1 MNRKTRQRE
10 KEAVANPQ
18 VRLALQRATRS
29 SSLGHAAAVASIDWE
44 GLRKELR
51 SIKEE
56 SIEGLPE
63 MVQQFRNEA
72 EKAGAVVHEAQD
84 GGAAR
89 AYALELARSRG
100 VKLAVK
106 SKSMLTEEIELNHHL
121 ETAGVQV
128 VETDLGEWII
138 QLAGERPSHFVG
150 PAIHKTREEIAR
162 LFSQKLGQEVPP
174 DPPVMTRLARQ
185 KLRQYFID
193 ADLGIS
199 GANMALAET
208 GSLVI
213 VSNEGNARLTTTL
226 PPVHLA
232 FVGYEKIIP
241 GLRESAV
248 VLELLSRSA
257 GGSKMTAYV
266 SYITGP
272 SRTMD
277 IEKTLVWGVH
287 GPEEV
292 HIVLVDNG
300 RLALREAPDFR
311 EALYCI
317 KCGACLNVC
326 PIFQVVGGH
335 VFGEVYHGGI
345 GAILTAFL
353 QGRDVRSHV
362 STQKAEDITRL
373 CIGCGKC
380 LEACPVMIDIP
391 RMVRTLKERIAA
403 KKGLPWAKSMLYRH
417 VLPHRDRFRRALAG
431 AEVLPGF
438 LTPYPRGGTR
448 PSPAPSPFHSS
459 RTPISP
465 DEPVERVGFYAGCM
479 LDLVQPEMARAI
491 VEALARRGV
500 ESVYPR
506 EEVCCGGP
514 AIFDGD
520 AEAGRM
526 MAQRNIACLEE
537 IEAGTIL
544 VACPSCSLVMKRE
557 YPRLFAGNAEWL
569 PRAQALAAR
578 VKDFSAYLAGLGQG
592 QEDAALQPLTVTY
605 HDSCHL
611 KRELGIHLEPRRLLR
626 EAGHELV
633 EMEDADR
640 CCGYGGTYSLEH
652 PEISGALVE
661 QKLDAIEATGAQ
673 VVACDCP
680 GCLLH
685 ISEGLRRRG
694 SQVRAL
700 HTAQLLL

>member
-1 MNRKTRQRE
+1 MDKNFRRRV

-18 VRLALQRATRS
+18 LRLALKRATQS
-29 SSLGHAAAVASIDWE
+29 ASKGQAEAIASIAWE
-44 GLRKELR
+44 TLRRELR
-51 SIKEE
+51 SVKEA
-56 SIEGLPE
+56 SIRDLPE
-63 MVQQFRNEA
+63 MARQFREEA
-72 EKAGAVVHEAQD
+72 EKAGAVVYEAPD
-84 GGAAR
+84 AAAAR
-89 AYALELARSRG
+89 SYALALAQRRE
-100 VKLAVK
+100 VRLAVK
-106 SKSMLTEEIELNHHL
+106 SKSMLTEEIELNQHL
-121 ETAGVQV
+121 EKAGVQV

-162 LFSQKLGQEVPP
+162 LFSRKLGQEVPP
-174 DPPVMTRLARQ
+174 DPSVMTRLARQ

-232 FVGYEKIIP
+232 FVGYEKIMP
-241 GLRESAV
+241 GLTDAAL
-248 VLELLSRSA
+248 VLKLLSRSA

-300 RLALREAPDFR
+300 RMRMRDDPDFR

-326 PIFQVVGGH
+326 PVFQVVGGH
-335 VFGEVYHGGI
+335 AFGEVYHGGI

-353 QGRDVRSHV
+353 QGLE
-362 STQKAEDITRL
+362 KAEDITRL

-380 LEACPVMIDIP
+380 LEACPTMIDIP
-391 RMVRTLKERIAA
+391 RMVQVLKDRMV
-403 KKGLPWAKSMLYRH
+403 KDKGLSWTKSVLYRH
-417 VLPHRDRFRRALAG
+417 ILPHRERLRQALAG
-431 AEVLPGF
+431 AGVLPDF
-438 LTPYPRGGTR
+438 LAPFNKGGSLPR
-448 PSPAPSPFHSS
+448 PAAAPFHNY
-459 RTPISP
+459 RPPRSP
-465 DEPVERVGFYAGCM
+465 DAPLARVAFYAGCM
-479 LDLVQPEMARAI
+479 MDLVQPEAARAVVSSLI
-491 VEALARRGV
+491 QRGV
-500 ESVYPR
+500 EVVYPR

-520 AEAGRM
+520 LEAGRM
-526 MAQRNIACLEE
+526 MARRNIALLEQLDTDA
-537 IEAGTIL
+537 I
-544 VACPSCSLVMKRE
+544 VVSCPSCSLVMKRE
-557 YPRLFAGNAEWL
+557 YPRLFAGDRQWL
-569 PRAQALAAR
+569 PRANALAPR
-578 VKDFSAYLAGLGQG
+578 IRDFPSYLVGLN
-592 QEDAALQPLTVTY
+592 PLEHASPVQTRKVTY

-611 KRELGIHLEPRRLLR
+611 KRELGVHQEPRRLLQ
-626 EAGHELV
+626 EAGHELL
-633 EMEDADR
+633 EMEEADR
-640 CCGYGGTYSLEH
+640 CCGYGGTYSLGQ
-652 PEISGALVE
+652 PEISAAILE
-661 QKLDAIEATGAQ
+661 QKLDAIEATGAEI
-673 VVACDCP
+673 VATDCP

-685 ISEGLRRRG
+685 IATGLQRRG
-694 SQVRAL
+694 SKVRAM
-700 HTAQLLL
+700 HTSVLLS